1 MVTSV
6 HGIQIQLHVAYSV
19 YSNNLLLCSW
29 HAYDMCN
36 VTSVGVF
43 YVLLLLLFACE
54 LMLVHVR
61 AAAGQA
67 VQITIMM

>member
-1 MVTSV
+1 
-6 HGIQIQLHVAYSV
+6 
-19 YSNNLLLCSW
+19 
-29 HAYDMCN
+29 MCN

-43 YVLLLLLFACE
+43 YVLLLLFACE

-67 VQITIMM
+67 VQITIYNDVML

>member
-19 YSNNLLLCSW
+19 YNNNYLCSW

-43 YVLLLLLFACE
+43 YVLLLFACE

-61 AAAGQA
+61 TAAGQA